1 MLKLCLV
8 FDSAFRRSDSSFS
21 ALALRSSSTSMMPL
35 LCDLYAAGS
44 GAPAS
49 SSSDWSCACTNAT
62 RVFLSAVAT
71 PAASTMELRAPTR
84 FVMLEASTCMKAA
97 GFLAISFSM
106 MPIARVTASTVST
119 SSASASSNSF
129 ASFSRTRV
137 ASLSSSSAFAIFPAR
152 SSIAPSDA
160 SMSLAA
166 FSMVAFSSSTLVLAV
181 LMTYCCCFVVSSHH
195 SSYSTKALSSA
206 SPSLVNFAANESK
219 SSMTLPSG
227 LATARS
233 SVAKAPVARRTR
245 PKAGNAAE
253 SCIARCP

>member
-97 GFLAISFSM
+97 GFLAISFEMMLIALPRVSM
-106 MPIARVTASTVST
+106 ASM
-119 SSASASSNSF
+119 SSPSFDENSP
-129 ASFSRTRV
+129 ASFSRITV
-137 ASLSSSSAFAIFPAR
+137 ASVKSLVCVAMLATSSSILPSDTEMSLVSLPMDASRSAFLDSPDLISFR
-152 SSIAPSDA
+152 LL
-160 SMSLAA
+160 LAA
-166 FSMVAFSSSTLVLAV
+166 
-181 LMTYCCCFVVSSHH
+181 SSHQLV
-195 SSYSTKALSSA
+195 YSTKAFCSA
-206 SPSLVNFAANESK
+206 SPSDATLTASEP
-219 SSMTLPSG
+219 SSSRTLPSG
-227 LATARS
+227 F
-233 SVAKAPVARRTR
+233 
-245 PKAGNAAE
+245 
-253 SCIARCP
+253 

>member
-8 FDSAFRRSDSSFS
+8 FDSALRRSDSSFS

-97 GFLAISFSM
+97 GFLAISFEMMLIALPRVSM
-106 MPIARVTASTVST
+106 ASM
-119 SSASASSNSF
+119 SSPSFDENSP
-129 ASFSRTRV
+129 ASFSRITV
-137 ASLSSSSAFAIFPAR
+137 ASVKSLVCVAMLATSSSILPSDTEMSLVSLPMDASRSAFLDSPDLISFR
-152 SSIAPSDA
+152 LL
-160 SMSLAA
+160 LAA
-166 FSMVAFSSSTLVLAV
+166 
-181 LMTYCCCFVVSSHH
+181 SSHQLV
-195 SSYSTKALSSA
+195 YSTNAFCSA
-206 SPSLVNFAANESK
+206 SPSEA
-219 SSMTLPSG
+219 TL
-227 LATARS
+227 A
-233 SVAKAPVARRTR
+233 
-245 PKAGNAAE
+245 
-253 SCIARCP
+253 